1 VVSLYDGFSKIA
13 STFFEKIE
21 FFSEIKRPEWSK
33 CSNPLTF
40 SQGYIRKQANSF
52 SKKAGAPKAAQKSK
66 DEKSLKILDFS
77 A

>member
-1 VVSLYDGFSKIA
+1 MVKMLKSI
-13 STFFEKIE
+13 
-21 FFSEIKRPEWSK
+21 
-33 CSNPLTF
+33 
-40 SQGYIRKQANSF
+40 YIFHKGIYRKQANSF